1 MVSILYMLK
10 IINWPKAV
18 YLNYLAYTTIVL
30 ASALIIQFVADGIAE
45 LEWLHCMKTMQIQ
58 FP

>member
-1 MVSILYMLK
+1 M
-10 IINWPKAV
+10 

-30 ASALIIQFVADGIAE
+30 ASAPIIQFVADGIAK